1 MEEMEIMNEQL
12 NPDLPFQEEDPA
24 QGKPKALERISP
36 IKPDSPEK
44 PRKNRSFM
52 GIILGILLISV
63 LMISGG
69 LLILL
74 TVNQFSLSL
83 QLQGEPELIQEYGE
97 PFTDPGA
104 AAVLYGS
111 LFWKDGIPLEDAVIT
126 CTGQVDTGTL
136 GKYTLQY
143 RAQYRRWTAF
153 ALREVRVVDSQPP
166 VITLKESAGTTVLPG
181 QKYQEEGFT
190 AVDNHDGDITA
201 KVKCVEA
208 YEKITYTV
216 MDSSGNPAS
225 VERIIPYY
233 DPLPPEILLT
243 GGEQYAIP
251 TGTFYEEPGFLA
263 TDNADGD
270 LTEQVTVEG
279 EVIWYQ
285 PGVYPVTYTVSDT
298 FGNETVVTRQVEV
311 TALPRPLESWPSGK
325 VIYLT
330 FDDGPGPYTS
340 RLLDILAKYNVKA
353 TFFVV
358 DSDYSYLIKRM
369 AEEGHS
375 VAIHTASHNYSS
387 IYASPEAYFQDLLKM
402 QQKIYD
408 ISGVKTT
415 LMRFPGGSSN
425 LVSSF
430 NKGIMTTLSEAVL
443 DAGFQYFDWNVDS
456 NDAGGALR
464 AQTVVGNVLGGVL
477 KQRVSVVL
485 QHDIHDFSVDAVEDI
500 ILWGL
505 DNGYTFLPLSP
516 DSPAIRHTVQ
526 N

>member
-1 MEEMEIMNEQL
+1 MEEMEIMNDPL
-12 NPDLPFQEEDPA
+12 NPDLPFQEENPA
-24 QGKPKALERISP
+24 QVTAGKAEAI
-36 IKPDSPEK
+36 SPEK
-44 PRKNRSFM
+44 SGSPKKPQKKRSFM
-52 GIILGILLISV
+52 GILIGGFLISA
-63 LMISGG
+63 LAIAGG
-69 LLILL
+69 LLVLL
-74 TVNQFSLSL
+74 TVNQFTLSV
-83 QLQGEPELIQEYGE
+83 QLTGETELIQEYGE
-97 PFTDPGA
+97 RFTDPGA

-126 CTGQVDTGTL
+126 CTGQVDTDNL

-166 VITLKESAGTTVLPG
+166 VITLKDSSGTTILPG

-190 AVDNHDGDITA
+190 AFDNHDGDITA
-201 KVKCVEA
+201 KVKRVEE
-208 YEKITYTV
+208 YEKITYIV

-225 VERIIPYY
+225 VERRIPYY

-243 GGEQYAIP
+243 GGEHYAIP
-251 TGTFYEEPGFLA
+251 AGTFYEEPGFLA

-270 LTEQVTVEG
+270 LTEQVEVEG
-279 EVIWYQ
+279 DVIWYQ

-298 FGNETVVTRQVEV
+298 FGNKAVVTRQVEV
-311 TALPRPLESWPSGK
+311 TALPRPQESWPSGK

-340 RLLDILAKYNVKA
+340 RLLDILAKYDVKA

-358 DSDYSYLIKRM
+358 DSNYSYLIKRM

-375 VAIHTASHNYSS
+375 VAIHTASHNYQS
-387 IYASPEAYFQDLLKM
+387 IYSSPEAYFQDLLNM

-425 LVSSF
+425 LVSRF
-430 NKGIMTTLSEAVL
+430 NEGIMTTLSEAVL

-464 AQTVVGNVLGGVL
+464 AQTVLGNVLGGVM
-477 KQRVSVVL
+477 KQRISVVL
-485 QHDIHDFSVDAVEDI
+485 QHDVHDFSVDAVEDI

-505 DNGYTFLPLSP
+505 DNGYTFLPLTP
-516 DSPAIRHTVQ
+516 DSPAIRHAVQ

>member
-24 QGKPKALERISP
+24 QGKPKALERIAP

-74 TVNQFSLSL
+74 TVNQFTLSL

-143 RAQYRRWTAF
+143 RAQYRRWTGF

-243 GGEQYAIP
+243 G
-251 TGTFYEEPGFLA
+251 
-263 TDNADGD
+263 
-270 LTEQVTVEG
+270 
-279 EVIWYQ
+279 
-285 PGVYPVTYTVSDT
+285 
-298 FGNETVVTRQVEV
+298 
-311 TALPRPLESWPSGK
+311 
-325 VIYLT
+325 
-330 FDDGPGPYTS
+330 
-340 RLLDILAKYNVKA
+340 
-353 TFFVV
+353 
-358 DSDYSYLIKRM
+358 
-369 AEEGHS
+369 
-375 VAIHTASHNYSS
+375 
-387 IYASPEAYFQDLLKM
+387 
-402 QQKIYD
+402 
-408 ISGVKTT
+408 
-415 LMRFPGGSSN
+415 
-425 LVSSF
+425 
-430 NKGIMTTLSEAVL
+430 
-443 DAGFQYFDWNVDS
+443 
-456 NDAGGALR
+456 
-464 AQTVVGNVLGGVL
+464 
-477 KQRVSVVL
+477 
-485 QHDIHDFSVDAVEDI
+485 
-500 ILWGL
+500 
-505 DNGYTFLPLSP
+505 
-516 DSPAIRHTVQ
+516 
-526 N
+526 

>member
-1 MEEMEIMNEQL
+1 MDEQRS
-12 NPDLPFQEEDPA
+12 PDLSSQAEAPTQENPKNEESVPSQQEGPGETSLKKSPKKRPFF
-24 QGKPKALERISP
+24 GV
-36 IKPDSPEK
+36 
-44 PRKNRSFM
+44 F
-52 GIILGILLISV
+52 LGMLLV
-63 LMISGG
+63 LLLVAIGG
-69 LLILL
+69 FFTLFY
-74 TVNQFSLSL
+74 VNTFTLSL
-83 QLQGEPELIQEYGE
+83 QLQGETELIQEYGE
-97 PFTDPGA
+97 AFSDPGA

-111 LFWKDGIPLEDAVIT
+111 LFWKDGIPLEDAVVT
-126 CTGQVDTGTL
+126 CTGQVDTTAL

-181 QKYQEEGFT
+181 QKYQEEGFS
-190 AVDNHDGDITA
+190 AVDNHDGDITQ
-201 KVKCVEA
+201 KVRRVEE
-208 YEKITYTV
+208 YEKITYVV

-251 TGTFYEEPGFLA
+251 AGTFYEDPGFCA

-270 LTEQVTVEG
+270 LTEQVEVAG
-279 EVIWYQ
+279 DVIWYQ

-325 VIYLT
+325 TIYLT

-340 RLLDILAKYNVKA
+340 RLLDILAKYDIKA

-387 IYASPEAYFQDLLKM
+387 IYASPEAYFEDLLKM

-425 LVSSF
+425 LVSKF
-430 NKGIMTTLSEAVL
+430 NEGIMTTLSEAVL

-464 AQTVVGNVLGGVL
+464 AQTVVGNVLGGVM

-485 QHDIHDFSVDAVEDI
+485 QHDVHDFSVDAVEDI

-505 DNGYTFLPLSP
+505 DNGYTFLPLKP

>member
-24 QGKPKALERISP
+24 QGKPKALERSAP

-74 TVNQFSLSL
+74 TVNQFTLSL

-143 RAQYRRWTAF
+143 RAQYRRWTGF

-201 KVKCVEA
+201 KVKCVEE

-243 GGEQYAIP
+243 GGAQYAIP

-298 FGNETVVTRQVEV
+298 FGNETVVTISS
-311 TALPRPLESWPSGK
+311 TDWGKALAG
-325 VIYLT
+325 
-330 FDDGPGPYTS
+330 
-340 RLLDILAKYNVKA
+340 
-353 TFFVV
+353 
-358 DSDYSYLIKRM
+358 DYSATITFT
-369 AEEGHS
+369 AE
-375 VAIHTASHNYSS
+375 VV
-387 IYASPEAYFQDLLKM
+387 
-402 QQKIYD
+402 
-408 ISGVKTT
+408 SG
-415 LMRFPGGSSN
+415 
-425 LVSSF
+425 
-430 NKGIMTTLSEAVL
+430 
-443 DAGFQYFDWNVDS
+443 
-456 NDAGGALR
+456 
-464 AQTVVGNVLGGVL
+464 
-477 KQRVSVVL
+477 
-485 QHDIHDFSVDAVEDI
+485 
-500 ILWGL
+500 
-505 DNGYTFLPLSP
+505 
-516 DSPAIRHTVQ
+516 
-526 N
+526 